1 MMESGRDGGQAQGP
15 GFLPPR
21 LIPGVHEVTS
31 EELAAASAGAASTG
45 ATVLSLSSEGA
56 STRADFFDA
65 VRESLPLNPPL
76 MSSRSWDALSDSL
89 WEGIYRLDA
98 PVVAILWTGASDLR
112 RNAPDD
118 FAIAIAVLRDMAS
131 SLGNENDTNGEPR
144 QVCIYVS

>member
-1 MMESGRDGGQAQGP
+1 
-15 GFLPPR
+15 
-21 LIPGVHEVTS
+21 
-31 EELAAASAGAASTG
+31 
-45 ATVLSLSSEGA
+45 
-56 STRADFFDA
+56 
-65 VRESLPLNPPL
+65 

-118 FAIAIAVLRDMAS
+118 FAIAIAVLRDVAS